1 MLRTIFKKI
10 IDTIIFLESL
20 FLCKETHTQKRVLI
34 LRKDTLGDYILFYP
48 TLLSYRKKYS
58 DAEITLVI
66 SSLFRDLE
74 PLLSSFENII
84 WFDAKKFSSSFLYRR
99 KFLLGLSRKGFDIAI
114 QPTFSREPMGDFMIT
129 ITGAQERIGVDGDC
143 TASTEDEKRRNNTIY
158 TKLVTIPN
166 SIITE
171 LDKNIAIAEKIT
183 GEHVH
188 VVFPTIDYKLFQEE
202 TALQIQKE
210 HKLENGKYV
219 IFFPGSGTRFKVWP
233 VEKFAE
239 IADYFIEKK
248 ITPVICGS
256 KGEIDLVESILMNM
270 KYKEDAVNL
279 SGKTDLPTMIRLL
292 KNSKCYFGSDTGITH
307 IAAGIQ
313 IPAICLLGGGHFKR
327 FFPYGDLTRNRIVF
341 DESMTC
347 MNDNWDC
354 AKGLKGDESAPCVKN
369 IRVENVKKEIDILF
383 SIL

>member
-1 MLRTIFKKI
+1 
-10 IDTIIFLESL
+10 
-20 FLCKETHTQKRVLI
+20 
-34 LRKDTLGDYILFYP
+34 
-48 TLLSYRKKYS
+48 
-58 DAEITLVI
+58 
-66 SSLFRDLE
+66 
-74 PLLSSFENII
+74 
-84 WFDAKKFSSSFLYRR
+84 
-99 KFLLGLSRKGFDIAI
+99 
-114 QPTFSREPMGDFMIT
+114 
-129 ITGAQERIGVDGDC
+129 
-143 TASTEDEKRRNNTIY
+143 
-158 TKLVTIPN
+158 
-166 SIITE
+166 
-171 LDKNIAIAEKIT
+171 
-183 GEHVH
+183 
-188 VVFPTIDYKLFQEE
+188 
-202 TALQIQKE
+202 
-210 HKLENGKYV
+210 
-219 IFFPGSGTRFKVWP
+219 VWP

-270 KYKEDAVNL
+270 KHKEDAVNL

-341 DESMTC
+341 DESMKC

-354 AKGLKGDESAPCVKN
+354 AKGLKGDESAPCIKN
-369 IRVENVKKEIDILF
+369 IDVENVKKEIDILF